1 MAKGW
6 KNILKTIFFLLIG
19 VSLLIWAFQGM
30 NMQEVLTQIRQA
42 HFGWVL
48 AAIACGVLS
57 HLSRAMRWQLLMEP
71 LGYKIRLSNSFYAV
85 MSGYLMNFIV
95 PRMGEVSRCAVIV
108 RTEQAPFDK
117 TIGTVVIERLV
128 DLFMLMVLTVLI
140 VVAQYDLLQDFIQTW
155 ILPSDGKNAWLLWAL
170 PMVAVVFLGLAWGL
184 WRMRDRFMNTPL
196 LQKLRLFAEGVLEG
210 LQTIARLRQKG
221 WFIFHSIFIWV
232 MYFCM
237 SWLVFYALDS
247 TAHLGISAGLTALF
261 AGTVAIVIPVP
272 GGIGTYHTLVS
283 AGLAIYGISD
293 QDGTIYATL
302 SHASQMLMIFGVGG
316 FSLLALAWNERSKT
330 KEA

>member
-1 MAKGW
+1 
-6 KNILKTIFFLLIG
+6 
-19 VSLLIWAFQGM
+19 M
-30 NMQEVLTQIRQA
+30 NMQEVFAQIQQA

-48 AAIACGVLS
+48 AAIVCGILS

-71 LGYKIRLSNSFYAV
+71 LGYRIRLSNSFYAV
-85 MSGYLMNFIV
+85 MSGYLMNFII

-128 DLFMLMVLTVLI
+128 DVFMLMVLTILI
-140 VVAQYDLLQDFIQTW
+140 VVAQYDLLRDFIQTW
-155 ILPSDGKNAWLLWAL
+155 VLPSDGKNNWLFWAL
-170 PMVAVVFLGLAWGL
+170 PLVLIVFSTAAWVI

-196 LQKLRLFAEGVLEG
+196 LQKLRSFAEGVLEG

-237 SWLVFYALDS
+237 SWLVFYALDA

-272 GGIGTYHTLVS
+272 GGIGTYHTLVA
-283 AGLAIYGISD
+283 AGLAIYDISD

-330 KEA
+330 KQA